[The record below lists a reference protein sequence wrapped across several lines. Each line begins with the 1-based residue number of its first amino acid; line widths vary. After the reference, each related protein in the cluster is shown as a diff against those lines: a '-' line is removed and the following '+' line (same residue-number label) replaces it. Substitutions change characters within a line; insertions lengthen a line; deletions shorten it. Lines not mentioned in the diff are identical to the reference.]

1 MKKSSSSRFFL
12 LAVMLLL
19 ALSINLVAQEAPS
32 AGPIPLTTTKFD
44 YSNVPAD
51 LLAGTAYAHST
62 NTNTFV
68 SLPVPGG
75 TPLTSI
81 GAMTYGSFASSGT
94 FGAGGV
100 FYLTTVTSGL
110 FTVNL
115 ATGVG
120 TLVAPLS
127 VSNLNGI
134 SYDPVSGNYYA
145 VDALNLYTV
154 NVATGTVTLVGSMGV
169 AGSLFIDIAI
179 NCAGEAYSYNL
190 ADDNAYR
197 INLTTGGATLLG
209 PIGFAAN
216 FGQGMAF
223 DKQDGTLYMMAF
235 NNTAFTMQLRTVN
248 LTTGA
253 TTLVNDYGLNQIAPF
268 DVNNTCGPP
277 VGPGPATNPNP
288 TNGQTGVLITLP
300 QLTWQNPAGATGNQT
315 FFGTSPGSLNQV
327 QTGTL
332 ATSYNIPGGS
342 LQYSTTYYWRIDE
355 IDGSGTTTGPV
366 WSFTTQG
373 DPNIDTLFFDDFEAS
388 TDTVPVNFTVIN
400 DGGTLVWRVFGP
412 PYPNTYTMPA
422 TSSGKVLAAD
432 SDEGGSGTGPTTLL
446 STARLTNPLNGS
458 IYQTITLEFDSDWNA
473 IDAADSCYVDVSND
487 GTTWVN
493 YLAYGGV
500 DVRNTHVT
508 LNISPT
514 AATQSQF
521 WIRFKSVQPGW
532 DWFWVVDNVLVTGQ
546 NIVPVELSAFTASAS
561 GNNVVLNWSTA
572 TEKNNRGFEIERKV
586 GENFIGIGFVNGY
599 GTTTETKEYSYTDSK
614 VSAGVHVYRL
624 KQIDFDGT
632 YEYSNEVEV
641 EIGTPSV
648 FALEQNYPN
657 PFNPSTKISYS
668 LAVDSRVTLKIY
680 DVLGQEVVTLL
691 NSTISAGSHELVFN
705 ASDLNSGVYFYT
717 IEANGVDGKNFTSTK
732 KMILTK

>member
-1 MKKSSSSRFFL
+1 MKKTSSSRFFL
-12 LAVMLLL
+12 LALVLLMT
-19 ALSINLVAQEAPS
+19 LSINLLAQEAPS
-32 AGPIPLTTTKFD
+32 AGPVPFVNSKVD
-44 YSNVPAD
+44 YATNNGID

-75 TPLTSI
+75 TPLTTI

-115 ATGVG
+115 TTGVG

-145 VDALNLYTV
+145 VDATNLYTV
-154 NVATGTVTLVGSMGV
+154 NVATGTVTLVGSMGIT
-169 AGSLFIDIAI
+169 GSLFIDIAI

-190 ADDNAYR
+190 ADDNGYR
-197 INLTTGGATLLG
+197 INLATGAATLLG
-209 PIGFAAN
+209 PLGFNAN

-223 DKQDGTLYMMAF
+223 DKQDGTLYLMAF
-235 NNTAFTMQLRTVN
+235 DNTAFTMQLRTMN

-253 TTLVNDYGLNQIAPF
+253 TTLVFDYGLNQIAPF

-277 VGPGPATNPNP
+277 VGPGPATNPSP
-288 TNGQTGVLITLP
+288 GSGATGVSASLP

-315 FFGTSPGSLNQV
+315 FFGTSPGSLNMV
-327 QTGTL
+327 QSGTL
-332 ATSYNIPGGS
+332 ATSYNIPMGT
-342 LQYSTTYYWRIDE
+342 LNYSTTYYWRIDE
-355 IDGSGTTTGPV
+355 IDGSGTTTGPT
-366 WSFTTQG
+366 WSFTIES
-373 DPNIDTLFFDDFEAS
+373 DPNIQAIFFDDFEAS

-400 DGGTLVWRVFGP
+400 DGGTLVWRVFGS
-412 PYPNTYTMPA
+412 PYPNAYTMPA
-422 TSSGKVLAAD
+422 TSSGKVFSAD
-432 SDEGGSGTGPTTLL
+432 ADEGGSGTGPTTLL
-446 STARLTNPLNGS
+446 STAVLTTPLNCS
-458 IYQTITLEFDSDWNA
+458 NYSNISLQFDSDWNA
-473 IDAADSCYVDVSND
+473 IDAADSCYVDVSNN

-493 YLAYGGV
+493 YLSYGGV
-500 DVRNTHVT
+500 DVRNTTVT
-508 LNISPT
+508 LDISAT
-514 AATQSQF
+514 ADGQSTV

-532 DWFWVVDNVLVTGQ
+532 DWWWTIDNVLVEGV
-546 NIVPVELSAFTASAS
+546 IPVELSAFTALAN

-572 TEKNNRGFEIERKV
+572 TETNNHGFEVQRKV
-586 GENFIGIGFVNGY
+586 GSEFVAVGY
-599 GTTTETKEYSYTDSK
+599 VEGAGTTTETQNYTYTDRE
-614 VSAGVHVYRL
+614 VGTGTHTYRL
-624 KQIDFDGT
+624 KQIDLDGT
-632 YEYSNEVEV
+632 FEYTQEVEA
-641 EIGTPSV
+641 EIISPSV

-668 LAVDSRVTLKIY
+668 LAIDSRVTLKIF
-680 DVLGQEVVTLL
+680 DVLGQEVMTLI
-691 NSTISAGSHELVFN
+691 NSSITSGLHEVNFN
-705 ASDLNSGVYFYT
+705 ASNLNSGVYFYT
-717 IEANGVDGKNFTSTK
+717 IDAQGVDGSNFTSTK

>member
-12 LAVMLLL
+12 LAVVLLM
-19 ALSINLVAQEAPS
+19 AFSINLLAQEAPS
-32 AGPIPLTTTKFD
+32 AGPIPFETTKFD
-44 YSNVPAD
+44 YSNQPID

-154 NVATGTVTLVGSMGV
+154 NVATGAVTLVGSMGV
-169 AGSLFIDIAI
+169 AGSLFIDLAI

-190 ADDNAYR
+190 ADDSGYR
-197 INLTTGGATLLG
+197 INLSTGAATLLG
-209 PIGFAAN
+209 ALGFDAN

-223 DKQDGTLYMMAF
+223 DKQDGTLYLMAF
-235 NNTAFTMQLRTVN
+235 NNTAFTMQLRTMN

-253 TTLVNDYGLNQIAPF
+253 TTLVFDYGLNQIAPF

-277 VGPGPATNPNP
+277 TGPGPATNPNP
-288 TNGQTGVLITLP
+288 TNGQSGVSISLS

-332 ATSYNIPGGS
+332 ATSYTIPGGT
-342 LQYSTTYYWRIDE
+342 LNYATTYYWRIDE

-366 WSFTTQG
+366 WSFTTQP
-373 DPNIDTLFFDDFEAS
+373 DPNLAALFYDDFES
-388 TDTVPVNFTVIN
+388 GTDLWTITNN
-400 DGGTLVWRVFGP
+400 GGTCNWLIFTP
-412 PYPNTYTMPA
+412 PYPNAYTLP
-422 TSSGKVLAAD
+422 TGSSGGVFAAD
-432 SDEGGSGTGPTTLL
+432 ADECGNGTTLL
-446 STARLTNPLNGS
+446 STATFANPVNTVGVTGLH
-458 IYQTITLEFDSDWNA
+458 LRFLSDWNA
-473 IDAADSCYVDVSND
+473 IDTEDSCFVEASIN
-487 GTTWVN
+487 GTTWDR
-493 YLAYGGV
+493 LLTYGSD
-500 DVRNTHVT
+500 DVRNTVVDLDLAAYQGQAT
-508 LNISPT
+508 L
-514 AATQSQF
+514 
-521 WIRFKSVQPGW
+521 WIRFVSIQPGW
-532 DWFWVVDNVLVTGQ
+532 DWWWAIDNVLLEGV
-546 NIVPVELSAFTASAS
+546 IPVELTAFTAAAN

-572 TEKNNRGFEIERKV
+572 TETNNRGFEIERKV
-586 GENFIGIGFVNGY
+586 GENFVGIGFIDGY
-599 GTTTETKEYSYTDSK
+599 GTTTEAKEYSYTDSK
-614 VSAGVHVYRL
+614 VGNGVHVYRL

-641 EIGTPSV
+641 EISAPSV

-657 PFNPSTKISYS
+657 PFNPSTKINYS

-691 NSTISAGSHELVFN
+691 NSTISAGSHEVIFN
-705 ASDLNSGVYFYT
+705 AANLNSGVYFYT
-717 IEANGVDGKNFTSTK
+717 IEANGTDGKNFTSTK